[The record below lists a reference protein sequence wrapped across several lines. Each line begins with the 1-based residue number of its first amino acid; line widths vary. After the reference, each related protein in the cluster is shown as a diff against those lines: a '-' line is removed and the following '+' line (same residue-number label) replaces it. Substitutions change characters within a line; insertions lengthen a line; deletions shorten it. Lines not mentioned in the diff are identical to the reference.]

1 MQKTRELRV
10 KKLWWQHHLSVT
22 QIAAMMN
29 ADWNEVHDIIVESFK
44 KEEGMMFDLKGD
56 VK

>member
-10 KKLWWQHHLSVT
+10 KKLWWKHHLSIT
-22 QIAAMMN
+22 QIAAAMK
-29 ADWNEVHDIIVESFK
+29 ADWQEVHDIVVESIK
-44 KEEGMMFDLKGD
+44 KEEGFMFDLKGD

>member
-10 KKLWWQHHLSVT
+10 KKLWWQNHLSIT
-22 QIAAMMN
+22 QIAAMMK
-29 ADWNEVHDIIVESFK
+29 ADWDEVHDIVVQSIK
-44 KEEGMMFDLKGD
+44 NEEGMMFDLKGD